1 METRLDYKQV
11 LATIKKNLWL
21 LIALPLIAAI
31 LVFTAT
37 HFLIKP
43 KYESSTQIIVN
54 QKEKDDQMMAQQ
66 LQSDLQLVNTYS
78 EIIKSPRIMDEVS
91 KGLKNKYSGSQ
102 LSSMTNVESTAQ
114 SQILNIKVVT
124 HNEKDSK
131 IIANEVADTFKKEID
146 NIMKVDNV
154 SVLSKA
160 ENGVKIYPKP
170 VTNTLLGAL
179 IGLVIAIFIA
189 VLRELFDKRIKNEE
203 DVERVLDLPVLGAIN
218 KF

>member
-31 LVFTAT
+31 LVFAAT

-91 KGLKNKYSGSQ
+91 EGLKNKYSGSQ

-114 SQILNIKVVT
+114 SQILKIKVVT

-179 IGLVIAIFIA
+179 IGLVISIFIA

>member
-1 METRLDYKQV
+1 METMLDYRQI
-11 LATIKKNLWL
+11 LNTIKKNLWL
-21 LIALPLIAAI
+21 LITLPLIFGI
-31 LVFTAT
+31 LVFAGT

-54 QKEKDDQMMAQQ
+54 QKEKDDQMLAQQ

-78 EIIKSPRIMDEVS
+78 EIIRSPRIMDEVS
-91 KGLKNKYSGSQ
+91 KDLKNKYSGSQ
-102 LSSMTNVESTAQ
+102 LSSMTTIESAAQ
-114 SQILNIKVVT
+114 SQILKIKVIT

-131 IIANEVADTFKKEID
+131 IIANKVANTFKKEID

-160 ENGVKIYPKP
+160 GNGVKIYPKP
-170 VTNTLLGAL
+170 MTNTLLGAL

-189 VLRELFDKRIKNEE
+189 AARELFDKRIKDEE
-203 DVERVLDLPVLGAIN
+203 DVEKILDLPVLGAIN
-218 KF
+218 RF

>member
-1 METRLDYKQV
+1 
-11 LATIKKNLWL
+11 
-21 LIALPLIAAI
+21 
-31 LVFTAT
+31 
-37 HFLIKP
+37 
-43 KYESSTQIIVN
+43 
-54 QKEKDDQMMAQQ
+54 
-66 LQSDLQLVNTYS
+66 
-78 EIIKSPRIMDEVS
+78 MDEVS
-91 KGLKNKYSGSQ
+91 EGLKNKYSGSQ

-114 SQILNIKVVT
+114 SQILKIKVVT

>member
-1 METRLDYKQV
+1 METKLDYRQI
-11 LATIKKNLWL
+11 LNTIKKNLWL
-21 LIALPLIAAI
+21 LITLPLIFGI
-31 LVFTAT
+31 LVFAGT

-54 QKEKDDQMMAQQ
+54 QKEKDDQMLAQQ

-78 EIIKSPRIMDEVS
+78 EIIRSPRIMDEVS
-91 KGLKNKYSGSQ
+91 KDLKNKYSGSQ
-102 LSSMTNVESTAQ
+102 LSNMTTVESAAQ
-114 SQILNIKVVT
+114 SQILKIKVIT

-131 IIANEVADTFKKEID
+131 IIANKVANTFKKEID

-160 ENGVKIYPKP
+160 GNGVKIYPKP
-170 VTNTLLGAL
+170 MTNTLLGAL

-189 VLRELFDKRIKNEE
+189 AARELFDKRIKDEE
-203 DVERVLDLPVLGAIN
+203 DVEKILDLPVLGAIN
-218 KF
+218 RF